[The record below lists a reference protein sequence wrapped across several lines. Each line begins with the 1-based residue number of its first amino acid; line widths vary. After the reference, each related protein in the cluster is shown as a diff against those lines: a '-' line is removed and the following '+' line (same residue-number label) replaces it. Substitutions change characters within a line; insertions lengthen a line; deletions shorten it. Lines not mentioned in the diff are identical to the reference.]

1 MSRRPRLTVFGT
13 GYLGTAHAA
22 CLASLGFEVLGV
34 DVDAA
39 RASALQAG
47 TLPFYEPGLEPL
59 LRDGLRR
66 GRLSFTTSYP
76 AAAEFGDVHFIC
88 VGTPQRP
95 GSGGADL
102 SQFESCFTGLA
113 PLLRRPCLVVGK
125 STVPPGTAAA
135 YGQRLPVT
143 APAGAGAELAW
154 NPEFLREGHAVADTL
169 RPDRIVAGVW
179 SGRAEATLRE
189 VYAEP
194 LAAGVPFL
202 VTDPATAEMVKVA
215 ANAFL
220 ATKISFI
227 NAMAEVCEVTGA
239 DVLSLADALGRDPR
253 IGAAGLRP
261 GLGFGGGCLPKD
273 IRALAARAAELG
285 AGEALRF
292 LHEIDAINQ
301 RRRTRLVDMAT
312 RGRGRPA
319 GRAAGWACSAWRS
332 SRGPT
337 TSGTRP
343 RWRSRR
349 GSGPSAPG
357 WPCST
362 RRPWTGPGRCTRN
375 WTMRAPCSA
384 RPATPTSLLLLTE
397 WPEFSAADPGGAGQ
411 DGRPA
416 GHRGCAG
423 TPWTR
428 TPGAAAAGTT
438 APGRPTQRGQWPA
451 GSCSPVT
458 LAASRVSRAARPSR
472 SVSVRP
478 SRSLPSKAVA
488 AAASRRKAA
497 SPSGVSATTW
507 IRRLAG
513 SRVRVTSP

>member
-39 RASALQAG
+39 RVGALQAG

-59 LRDGLRR
+59 LRAGLRD
-66 GRLSFTTSYP
+66 GRLAFTTSYP

-102 SQFESCFTGLA
+102 SQFEACFTGLA

-125 STVPPGTAAA
+125 STVPPGTVVA
-135 YGQRLPVT
+135 YGQRLPAI

-154 NPEFLREGHAVADTL
+154 NPEFLREGRAVDDTL

-179 SGRAEATLRE
+179 PGRAEATLRE

-194 LAAGVPFL
+194 LAAGIPFL

-239 DVLSLADALGRDPR
+239 DVLGLAAALGHDRR
-253 IGAAGLRP
+253 IGAAGMRP

-301 RRRTRLVDMAT
+301 RRRTRLVDLA
-312 RGRGRPA
+312 RE
-319 GRAAGWACSAWRS
+319 AAGGRL
-332 SRGPT
+332 G
-337 TSGTRP
+337 G
-343 RWRSRR
+343 RR
-349 GSGPSAPG
+349 VGVLGVAFKPGSDDVRDSPALEVAARIQALGARVAVFDPAA
-357 WPCST
+357 
-362 RRPWTGPGRCTRN
+362 
-375 WTMRAPCSA
+375 MDRARKVHPELDYAGSVLGAA
-384 RPATPTSLLLLTE
+384 RDADMLLVLTE
-397 WPEFSAADPGGAGQ
+397 WPEFCAADPEVLAKTVARRAIV
-411 DGRPA
+411 DARHA
-416 GHRGCAG
+416 LDADAWRDRG
-423 TPWTR
+423 WDYR
-428 TPGAAAAGTT
+428 
-438 APGRPTQRGQWPA
+438 APGRPPA
-451 GSCSPVT
+451 GAPDALPGRT
-458 LAASRVSRAARPSR
+458 AGLRPHQAELHEATAGFLAA
-472 SVSVRP
+472 
-478 SRSLPSKAVA
+478 AV
-488 AAASRRKAA
+488 
-497 SPSGVSATTW
+497 
-507 IRRLAG
+507 
-513 SRVRVTSP
+513 

>member
-22 CLASLGFEVLGV
+22 GLASLGFEVLGV

-39 RASALQAG
+39 RARALQAG

-59 LRDGLRR
+59 LREGLRA

-95 GSGGADL
+95 GAAGADL

-135 YGQRLPVT
+135 YGQRLPVI
-143 APAGAGAELAW
+143 APAGPGAELAW

-202 VTDPATAEMVKVA
+202 ITDPATAEMVKVA

-253 IGAAGLRP
+253 IGGAGLGP

-285 AGEALRF
+285 AGEALEF

-301 RRRTRLVDMAT
+301 RRRTRLVDMA
-312 RGRGRPA
+312 RE
-319 GRAAGWACSAWRS
+319 AAGGRLD
-332 SRGPT
+332 G
-337 TSGTRP
+337 
-343 RWRSRR
+343 RR
-349 GSGPSAPG
+349 VGVLGVAFKPGSDDIRDSPALEVAARIRALGARVAVFDPAAMDRARKAHPELDY
-357 WPCST
+357 
-362 RRPWTGPGRCTRN
+362 TGSVLG
-375 WTMRAPCSA
+375 AA
-384 RPATPTSLLLLTE
+384 AEADVLLLLTE
-397 WPEFSAADPGGAGQ
+397 WPEFSAADPEVLAKTVARRAVVDARHALDADAWRAHGW
-411 DGRPA
+411 DYR
-416 GHRGCAG
+416 
-423 TPWTR
+423 
-428 TPGAAAAGTT
+428 
-438 APGRPTQRGQWPA
+438 APGRPAA
-451 GSCSPVT
+451 GLAAAVT
-458 LAASRVSRAARPSR
+458 LAPGTRGAGAPGAGPRDAGPRDAGPRDAGPRDAERHAAE
-472 SVSVRP
+472 VAC
-478 SRSLPSKAVA
+478 LA
-488 AAASRRKAA
+488 AA
-497 SPSGVSATTW
+497 
-507 IRRLAG
+507 I
-513 SRVRVTSP
+513 

>member
-39 RASALQAG
+39 RARALQAG

-59 LRDGLRR
+59 LREGLRA

-95 GSGGADL
+95 GAAGADL

-135 YGQRLPVT
+135 YGQRLPVI
-143 APAGAGAELAW
+143 APAGPGAELAW

-202 VTDPATAEMVKVA
+202 ITDPATAEMVKVA

-253 IGAAGLRP
+253 IGGAGLGP

-285 AGEALRF
+285 AGEALEF

-301 RRRTRLVDMAT
+301 RRRTRLVDMA
-312 RGRGRPA
+312 RE
-319 GRAAGWACSAWRS
+319 AAGGRLD
-332 SRGPT
+332 G
-337 TSGTRP
+337 
-343 RWRSRR
+343 RR
-349 GSGPSAPG
+349 VGVLGVAFKPGSDDIRDSPALEVAARIRALGARVAVFDPAAMDRA
-357 WPCST
+357 
-362 RRPWTGPGRCTRN
+362 RRVHPELDYTGSVLG
-375 WTMRAPCSA
+375 AA
-384 RPATPTSLLLLTE
+384 AEADVLLLLTE
-397 WPEFSAADPGGAGQ
+397 WPEFSAADPEVLAKTVA
-411 DGRPA
+411 R
-416 GHRGCAG
+416 
-423 TPWTR
+423 R
-428 TPGAAAAGTT
+428 TVVDARHALDADAWRAHGWDYR
-438 APGRPTQRGQWPA
+438 APGRPAA
-451 GSCSPVT
+451 GLAAAVT
-458 LAASRVSRAARPSR
+458 LAPGTRGADAPAAGPRAAGARDAGPR
-472 SVSVRP
+472 DAERHAAEVAC
-478 SRSLPSKAVA
+478 LA
-488 AAASRRKAA
+488 AA
-497 SPSGVSATTW
+497 
-507 IRRLAG
+507 I
-513 SRVRVTSP
+513 

>member
-39 RASALQAG
+39 RARGLQAG
-47 TLPFYEPGLEPL
+47 ILPFYEPGLEPL
-59 LRDGLRR
+59 LRAGLRA
-66 GRLSFTTSYP
+66 GRLAFTTSYP

-102 SQFESCFTGLA
+102 TQFESCFAGLA
-113 PLLRRPCLVVGK
+113 PLLHRPCLVVGK

-135 YGQRLPVT
+135 YGQRLPGT
-143 APAGAGAELAW
+143 APAGTGAELAW

-169 RPDRIVAGVW
+169 RPDRVVAGVW
-179 SGRAEATLRE
+179 SDHAAATLRE

-202 VTDPATAEMVKVA
+202 VTDPATAELVKVA

-253 IGAAGLRP
+253 IGGAGLRP

-285 AGEALRF
+285 AGEALSF

-301 RRRTRLVDMAT
+301 RRRTRLVDLA
-312 RGRGRPA
+312 RE
-319 GRAAGWACSAWRS
+319 AAGGRLDGRRVGVLGVAFKPGSDDIRDSPALEVAARIQALGARVAVFDPAAMDRAS
-332 SRGPT
+332 QVHPDLDY
-337 TSGTRP
+337 
-343 RWRSRR
+343 R
-349 GSGPSAPG
+349 GSVLGA
-357 WPCST
+357 
-362 RRPWTGPGRCTRN
+362 
-375 WTMRAPCSA
+375 A
-384 RPATPTSLLLLTE
+384 RDADALLLLTE
-397 WPEFSAADPGGAGQ
+397 WPEFSAADPVVLAKAVARRAIV
-411 DGRPA
+411 DARHA
-416 GHRGCAG
+416 LD
-423 TPWTR
+423 
-428 TPGAAAAGTT
+428 AAAWRDSGWDYR
-438 APGRPTQRGQWPA
+438 APGRPGDPA
-451 GSCSPVT
+451 GLPGALGDSAGAPGALAGHPAGVPRHAAGPREAEEPC
-458 LAASRVSRAARPSR
+458 LAAA
-472 SVSVRP
+472 
-478 SRSLPSKAVA
+478 
-488 AAASRRKAA
+488 
-497 SPSGVSATTW
+497 
-507 IRRLAG
+507 I
-513 SRVRVTSP
+513 

>member
-1 MSRRPRLTVFGT
+1 MSGRPRLTVFGT

-39 RASALQAG
+39 RVSALQAG
-47 TLPFYEPGLEPL
+47 TLPFYESGLEPL
-59 LRDGLRR
+59 LRAGLRS

-102 SQFESCFTGLA
+102 SQFEACFAGLA

-125 STVPPGTAAA
+125 STVPPGTVVA
-135 YGQRLPVT
+135 YSQRLPAT
-143 APAGAGAELAW
+143 APAGPGAELAW
-154 NPEFLREGHAVADTL
+154 NPEFLREGHAVDDTL

-179 SGRAEATLRE
+179 SDRAEAALRA

-239 DVLSLADALGRDPR
+239 DVLSLADALGRDRR
-253 IGAAGLRP
+253 IGADGMRP

-273 IRALAARAAELG
+273 IRALASRAAELG
-285 AGEALRF
+285 AGEALEF

-301 RRRTRLVDMAT
+301 RRRTHVVDLAREAAGGRLV
-312 RGRGRPA
+312 GRRVGVLGVAFKPGSDDIRDSPA
-319 GRAAGWACSAWRS
+319 LEVAARIRALGARVAVFDPAAMDRARKVHPELDYAGSVLGA
-332 SRGPT
+332 
-337 TSGTRP
+337 
-343 RWRSRR
+343 
-349 GSGPSAPG
+349 
-357 WPCST
+357 
-362 RRPWTGPGRCTRN
+362 
-375 WTMRAPCSA
+375 A
-384 RPATPTSLLLLTE
+384 RDADALLVLTE
-397 WPEFSAADPGGAGQ
+397 WPEFSAADPGVLAKTVARRAIVDARHVLDADVWRSFGW
-411 DGRPA
+411 DY
-416 GHRGCAG
+416 H
-423 TPWTR
+423 
-428 TPGAAAAGTT
+428 
-438 APGRPTQRGQWPA
+438 APGRPAPGAPGALPGRAAGVRPRQAEPPA
-451 GSCSPVT
+451 AAVSF
-458 LAASRVSRAARPSR
+458 LAA
-472 SVSVRP
+472 
-478 SRSLPSKAVA
+478 AV
-488 AAASRRKAA
+488 
-497 SPSGVSATTW
+497 
-507 IRRLAG
+507 
-513 SRVRVTSP
+513 

>member
-1 MSRRPRLTVFGT
+1 MSGRPRLTVFGT
-13 GYLGTAHAA
+13 GYLGAAHAA

-39 RASALQAG
+39 RVRTLQAG

-59 LRDGLRR
+59 LRSGLDA

-95 GSGGADL
+95 GSPGADL
-102 SQFESCFTGLA
+102 SQFEACFTTLA

-125 STVPPGTAAA
+125 STVPPGTAAD

-143 APAGAGAELAW
+143 APGGPAAELAW

-179 SGRAEATLRE
+179 SDRAEATLRE

-202 VTDPATAEMVKVA
+202 VTDLATAEMVKVA

-227 NAMAEVCEVTGA
+227 NAMAEMCEVTGA

-253 IGAAGLRP
+253 IGGDALRP

-285 AGEALRF
+285 AGEALSF

-301 RRRTRLVDMAT
+301 RRRTRLVDLA
-312 RGRGRPA
+312 RE
-319 GRAAGWACSAWRS
+319 AAGGRLD
-332 SRGPT
+332 G
-337 TSGTRP
+337 
-343 RWRSRR
+343 RR
-349 GSGPSAPG
+349 VGVLGVAFKPGSDDIRDSPALEVAARIRALGARVAVFDPAAMDRA
-357 WPCST
+357 
-362 RRPWTGPGRCTRN
+362 RRVHPELDYAGSVLG
-375 WTMRAPCSA
+375 AA
-384 RPATPTSLLLLTE
+384 RDADVLLLLTE
-397 WPEFSAADPGGAGQ
+397 WPEFSAADPGILAEAVARRAVVDARHALDAGAWRAHGW
-411 DGRPA
+411 DYR
-416 GHRGCAG
+416 
-423 TPWTR
+423 
-428 TPGAAAAGTT
+428 
-438 APGRPTQRGQWPA
+438 APGRPAHPA
-451 GSCSPVT
+451 GAPRTQPAPRSP
-458 LAASRVSRAARPSR
+458 SRAARPTSSR
-472 SVSVRP
+472 TTRGSA
-478 SRSLPSKAVA
+478 RSLSWPPRSDHPAP
-488 AAASRRKAA
+488 R
-497 SPSGVSATTW
+497 SGRVSAL
-507 IRRLAG
+507 R
-513 SRVRVTSP
+513 SNS

>member
-22 CLASLGFEVLGV
+22 GLASLGFEVLGV

-39 RASALQAG
+39 RARALQAG

-59 LRDGLRR
+59 LREGLRA

-95 GSGGADL
+95 GAAGADL

-135 YGQRLPVT
+135 YGQRLPVI
-143 APAGAGAELAW
+143 APAGPGAELAW

-202 VTDPATAEMVKVA
+202 ITDPATAEMVKVA

-253 IGAAGLRP
+253 IGGAGLGP

-285 AGEALRF
+285 AGEALEF

-301 RRRTRLVDMAT
+301 RRRTRLVDMA
-312 RGRGRPA
+312 RE
-319 GRAAGWACSAWRS
+319 AAGGRLD
-332 SRGPT
+332 G
-337 TSGTRP
+337 
-343 RWRSRR
+343 RR
-349 GSGPSAPG
+349 VGVLGVAFKPGSDDIRDSPALEVAARIRALGARVAVFDPAAMDRARKAHPELDY
-357 WPCST
+357 
-362 RRPWTGPGRCTRN
+362 TGSVLG
-375 WTMRAPCSA
+375 AA
-384 RPATPTSLLLLTE
+384 AEADVLLVLTE
-397 WPEFSAADPGGAGQ
+397 WPEFSAADPEVLAKTVARRAVVDARHALDADAWRAHGW
-411 DGRPA
+411 DYR
-416 GHRGCAG
+416 
-423 TPWTR
+423 
-428 TPGAAAAGTT
+428 
-438 APGRPTQRGQWPA
+438 APGRPAA
-451 GSCSPVT
+451 GLAAAVT
-458 LAASRVSRAARPSR
+458 LAPGTRGAGAPGAGPRDAGPRDAGPRDAERHAAE
-472 SVSVRP
+472 VAC
-478 SRSLPSKAVA
+478 LA
-488 AAASRRKAA
+488 AA
-497 SPSGVSATTW
+497 
-507 IRRLAG
+507 I
-513 SRVRVTSP
+513 

>member
-22 CLASLGFEVLGV
+22 GLASLGFEVLGV

-39 RASALQAG
+39 RARALQAG

-59 LRDGLRR
+59 LREGLRA

-95 GSGGADL
+95 GAAGADL

-135 YGQRLPVT
+135 YGQRLPVI
-143 APAGAGAELAW
+143 APAGPGAELAW

-202 VTDPATAEMVKVA
+202 ITDPATAEMVKVA

-253 IGAAGLRP
+253 IGGAGLGP

-285 AGEALRF
+285 AGEALEF

-301 RRRTRLVDMAT
+301 RRRTRLVDMA
-312 RGRGRPA
+312 RE
-319 GRAAGWACSAWRS
+319 AAGGRLD
-332 SRGPT
+332 G
-337 TSGTRP
+337 
-343 RWRSRR
+343 RR
-349 GSGPSAPG
+349 VGVLGVAFKPGSDDIRDSPALEVAARIRALGARVAVFDPAAMDRARKAHPELDY
-357 WPCST
+357 
-362 RRPWTGPGRCTRN
+362 TGSVLG
-375 WTMRAPCSA
+375 AA
-384 RPATPTSLLLLTE
+384 AEADVLLLLTE
-397 WPEFSAADPGGAGQ
+397 WPEFSAADPEVLAKTVARRAVVDARHALDADAWRAHGW
-411 DGRPA
+411 DYR
-416 GHRGCAG
+416 
-423 TPWTR
+423 
-428 TPGAAAAGTT
+428 
-438 APGRPTQRGQWPA
+438 APGRPAA
-451 GSCSPVT
+451 GLAAAVT
-458 LAASRVSRAARPSR
+458 LAPGTRDAGAPGAGPQDAGPRDAGPRDAGPRDAERHAAE
-472 SVSVRP
+472 VAC
-478 SRSLPSKAVA
+478 LA
-488 AAASRRKAA
+488 AA
-497 SPSGVSATTW
+497 
-507 IRRLAG
+507 I
-513 SRVRVTSP
+513 

>member
-1 MSRRPRLTVFGT
+1 MTRRPRLTVFGT

-47 TLPFYEPGLEPL
+47 RLPFHEPGLEPL

-76 AAAEFGDVHFIC
+76 AAAEFGEVHFIC

-102 SQFESCFTGLA
+102 TQFESCFAGLA

-135 YGQRLPVT
+135 YGRRLPVA
-143 APAGAGAELAW
+143 APAGPGAELAW

-179 SGRAEATLRE
+179 SGRAEAMLRQ

-194 LAAGVPFL
+194 LAAGVPLL
-202 VTDPATAEMVKVA
+202 VTDPVTAEMVKVA

-220 ATKISFI
+220 ATKVSFI

-253 IGAAGLRP
+253 IGGAGMRP

-285 AGEALRF
+285 AGEAVAF

-301 RRRTRLVDMAT
+301 RRRTRLVDLAIQ
-312 RGRGRPA
+312 
-319 GRAAGWACSAWRS
+319 AAGGRLD
-332 SRGPT
+332 G
-337 TSGTRP
+337 
-343 RWRSRR
+343 RR
-349 GSGPSAPG
+349 VGVLGVAFKPGSDDIRDSPALEVAARIRALGARVTVFDPAAMDRARQAHPELDY
-357 WPCST
+357 
-362 RRPWTGPGRCTRN
+362 TGSVLG
-375 WTMRAPCSA
+375 AA
-384 RPATPTSLLLLTE
+384 RDADVLLLLTE
-397 WPEFSAADPGGAGQ
+397 WPEFAEADPVILAKTVARQ
-411 DGRPA
+411 AIVDARHA
-416 GHRGCAG
+416 LDADAWRGCG
-423 TPWTR
+423 WDYR
-428 TPGAAAAGTT
+428 
-438 APGRPTQRGQWPA
+438 APGRPTHLPRITG
-451 GSCSPVT
+451 T
-458 LAASRVSRAARPSR
+458 LA
-472 SVSVRP
+472 
-478 SRSLPSKAVA
+478 SLTVGRQPQETGPHEAEVAFLA
-488 AAASRRKAA
+488 AA
-497 SPSGVSATTW
+497 
-507 IRRLAG
+507 I
-513 SRVRVTSP
+513 